1 MGESTALIVGASRG
15 LGLALVEEYL
25 KRGWHVVATVRDA
38 VPPTALQRLGADFPS
53 ALRVERLDITRA
65 EDIET
70 ARRRLAGRRLALLF
84 VNAGVAN
91 GPAERADT
99 VSTDEFTRVMLTN
112 ALGPMRVIETLQD
125 LVPPSGTLGVMSSVL
140 GSVAENERGG
150 WEVYRASKAALNQL
164 MKSFAA
170 RHKDDPR
177 PIVLMCPG
185 WVRTDMGGPS
195 ADLAIGESIPKV
207 VDVITAR
214 SGIPGLIYVDYQGR
228 TVQW

>member
-1 MGESTALIVGASRG
+1 MSASTALIVGASRG

-25 KRGWHVVATVRDA
+25 KRGWHVIATVRDA
-38 VPPTALQRLGADFPS
+38 IVPPALHRLVAGFPS
-53 ALRVERLDITRA
+53 ALRVETLDITRP
-65 EDIET
+65 EDVET
-70 ARRRLAGRRLALLF
+70 VRRRLAGRTLDLLF

-91 GPAERADT
+91 GQADRADT
-99 VSTDEFTRVMLTN
+99 VSTDEFARVMLTN
-112 ALGPMRVIETLQD
+112 ALSPVRVIEALEH

-170 RHKDDPR
+170 RHKNDPR

-195 ADLAIGESIPKV
+195 ADLAIGESIPRV

-214 SGIPGLIYVDYQGR
+214 AGMPGLAYVDYQGR